1 MDDSEKPSGEEEGK
15 RLQTSYNSKWFS
27 KSHPR
32 VRRIALIFLVAA
44 WVGSAIGIWWDIG
57 QIQEKGIFEITDSSC
72 DDELFYE
79 FKMQIDDLKLQLD
92 MDVDAGWITQAEADE
107 RISDLREEVVNY
119 QEQEES
125 DCFRTGSLLIGAGAF
140 IVISVPL
147 AVIAVVR
154 GRRKEKLDFSS
165 SVPKQPKKNNDMF
178 NDSDDFDNPI
188 FS

>member
-1 MDDSEKPSGEEEGK
+1 MAKYYPEGGFGPVCDVPLTDEEAAAQG
-15 RLQTSYNSKWFS
+15 R
-27 KSHPR
+27 PA
-32 VRRIALIFLVAA
+32 RIP
-44 WVGSAIGIWWDIG
+44 
-57 QIQEKGIFEITDSSC
+57 T

-79 FKMQIDDLKLQLD
+79 LNRQIDDLKLQLE

-107 RISDLREEVVNY
+107 RISDLREEVVEY
-119 QEQEES
+119 KEQEES

-154 GRRKEKLDFSS
+154 GRRKEKLGFSS
-165 SVPKQPKKNNDMF
+165 SIPKQPKKNNDMF